1 MPLVQCDDPATSGA
15 ELSFCSI
22 VRWMPR
28 PALLVIILSFF
39 VPALAIADLLPE
51 HAARVVT
58 YSIDVSLDSATHK
71 LTGMEQVT
79 WRNPSSD
86 QVTELRLHLY
96 LNAFRNSRST
106 FMRESGGQLRDIDMP
121 EYGWGWIDLTK
132 LALADG
138 TDLLKSVAFDAP
150 DDGNADDRTVIRV
163 PLPSPVGP
171 GGEVRFTAAFTAQ
184 LPRIFARSGYAGDY
198 HLVGQWFPKLGVY
211 EPSGLRGRQAGGWNC
226 HQYHANSEFY
236 ADYGSF
242 DVRITVP
249 SRFVV
254 GATGRLQNKTPRPD
268 GNVTWRYVQADVHDF
283 GWTADPAFVE
293 VNGRFSGTRD
303 VTDAEYAAAAKLVDR
318 PLAEIRLTDVDIRLL
333 MQPAH
338 MPQAQ
343 RYMESARQAIKH
355 FGLWYGHYPNP
366 TLTVVDP
373 AYGGLGSGGMEYP
386 TFITAG
392 THMLLNRWPL
402 DQVHVAEEVTIH
414 EYGHQYWYGMV
425 GSNEFEEAWLDEG
438 FNSYSTGRL
447 VDRLYGPETSVGA
460 VLGLRIG
467 HRDEV
472 RATNSPLRTFDR
484 LRQPAWTYSPGS
496 YGFYSY
502 DRTDLTLETL
512 EHLLG
517 EPMMARIMRTYSE
530 RWRFRHPSS
539 DDFYAVA
546 SEVAG
551 QDLMW
556 FFKSAAET
564 ADYVDYEVSSADS
577 RRREGDAGRLGETA
591 KLTEPKEPGDTAP
604 YDSVIVV
611 RRRGGIVLPQVIE
624 LTFEGGRKE
633 RVNWDGADR
642 WKRLTRTTKDRL
654 ERAEID
660 PGHRIWLDVNWTN
673 NSRRTT
679 ADRRAATTWT
689 ARVLFWVQQFV
700 SLAGL

>member
-1 MPLVQCDDPATSGA
+1 
-15 ELSFCSI
+15 
-22 VRWMPR
+22 MPR

-198 HLVGQWFPKLGVY
+198 HLVGQWFRSWASTSRRAPRAPGRWL
-211 EPSGLRGRQAGGWNC
+211 ELPSVPRQLRVLRRLRQLRR
-226 HQYHANSEFY
+226 ANH
-236 ADYGSF
+236 
-242 DVRITVP
+242 
-249 SRFVV
+249 
-254 GATGRLQNKTPRPD
+254 GAVTLRRRRDGQAPDKTPRPD
-268 GNVTWRYVQADVHDF
+268 GNVTWRYAQDDVHDF
-283 GWTADPAFVE
+283 GWTADPSFVE

-355 FGLWYGHYPNP
+355 FGLWYGHYPYP

-467 HRDEV
+467 HRDECA
-472 RATNSPLRTFDR
+472 RPTRLFARSIDCDSPRGRTRQARMASTATTGRT
-484 LRQPAWTYSPGS
+484 
-496 YGFYSY
+496 
-502 DRTDLTLETL
+502 LTLETL

-556 FFKSAAET
+556 FFKSRGRDRRLRGLRSLERGLATGAT
-564 ADYVDYEVSSADS
+564 ATP
-577 RRREGDAGRLGETA
+577 AGWA
-591 KLTEPKEPGDTAP
+591 KLTKLTEAKEPGDTAP

-654 ERAEID
+654 ERVEID
-660 PGHRIWLDVNWTN
+660 PDHRIWLDVNWTN

-679 ADRRAATTWT
+679 SDHRAAATWT

>member
-1 MPLVQCDDPATSGA
+1 
-15 ELSFCSI
+15 
-22 VRWMPR
+22 
-28 PALLVIILSFF
+28 
-39 VPALAIADLLPE
+39 
-51 HAARVVT
+51 
-58 YSIDVSLDSATHK
+58 
-71 LTGMEQVT
+71 
-79 WRNPSSD
+79 
-86 QVTELRLHLY
+86 
-96 LNAFRNSRST
+96 
-106 FMRESGGQLRDIDMP
+106 
-121 EYGWGWIDLTK
+121 
-132 LALADG
+132 
-138 TDLLKSVAFDAP
+138 
-150 DDGNADDRTVIRV
+150 
-163 PLPSPVGP
+163 
-171 GGEVRFTAAFTAQ
+171 
-184 LPRIFARSGYAGDY
+184 
-198 HLVGQWFPKLGVY
+198 
-211 EPSGLRGRQAGGWNC
+211 
-226 HQYHANSEFY
+226 
-236 ADYGSF
+236 
-242 DVRITVP
+242 
-249 SRFVV
+249 
-254 GATGRLQNKTPRPD
+254 
-268 GNVTWRYVQADVHDF
+268 
-283 GWTADPAFVE
+283 
-293 VNGRFSGTRD
+293 
-303 VTDAEYAAAAKLVDR
+303 
-318 PLAEIRLTDVDIRLL
+318 
-333 MQPAH
+333 
-338 MPQAQ
+338 
-343 RYMESARQAIKH
+343 
-355 FGLWYGHYPNP
+355 
-366 TLTVVDP
+366 
-373 AYGGLGSGGMEYP
+373 
-386 TFITAG
+386 
-392 THMLLNRWPL
+392 
-402 DQVHVAEEVTIH
+402 
-414 EYGHQYWYGMV
+414 
-425 GSNEFEEAWLDEG
+425 
-438 FNSYSTGRL
+438 
-447 VDRLYGPETSVGA
+447 VGA

>member
-1 MPLVQCDDPATSGA
+1 MHRRAFILIFLA
-15 ELSFCSI
+15 LSS
-22 VRWMPR
+22 P
-28 PALLVIILSFF
+28 
-39 VPALAIADLLPE
+39 AIAVADPLPE
-51 HAARVVT
+51 HAARVVS

-71 LTGMEQVT
+71 LTGTEQVT

-106 FMRESGGQLRDIDMP
+106 FMRESGGQSRAMDMP
-121 EYGWGWIDLTK
+121 ENGWGWIDLTK

-150 DDGNADDRTVIRV
+150 DDGNTDDRTVIRV

-211 EPSGLRGRQAGGWNC
+211 EPAGLRGRQAGGWNC

-242 DVRITVP
+242 DVRITAP

-254 GATGRLQNKTPRPD
+254 GATGRLQGKTPRPD
-268 GNVTWRYVQADVHDF
+268 GNVTWRYAQDDVHDF
-283 GWTADPAFVE
+283 GWTADPSFVE

-303 VTDAEYAAAAKLVDR
+303 VSEAEYAAAAKLVDR
-318 PLAEIRLTDVDIRLL
+318 PLDEVRLTDVDIRLL
-333 MQPAH
+333 MRPTH

-355 FGLWYGHYPNP
+355 FGLWYGRYPYS

-373 AYGGLGSGGMEYP
+373 AFGGLGSGGMEYP
-386 TFITAG
+386 TFITGG
-392 THMLLNRWPL
+392 THLLLNRWPL
-402 DQVHVAEEVTIH
+402 ANVHISEEVTIH

-447 VDRLYGPETSVGA
+447 VDRLYGPETSVGS
-460 VLGLRIG
+460 VLGLRVG

-472 RATNSPLRTFDR
+472 RSSNSPLRTFDR

-496 YGFYSY
+496 YSFYSY

-546 SEVAG
+546 SDVAG

-556 FFKSAAET
+556 FFKPTAET
-564 ADYVDYEVSSADS
+564 ADYVDYEVSSAES
-577 RRREGDAGRLGETA
+577 RQRDGDAGRLGETT
-591 KLTEPKEPGDTAP
+591 KLTEAMEPGDTAP

-654 ERAEID
+654 ERVEVD

-679 ADRRAATTWT
+679 SDHRVAATWT

>member
-1 MPLVQCDDPATSGA
+1 
-15 ELSFCSI
+15 
-22 VRWMPR
+22 MPR

>member
-1 MPLVQCDDPATSGA
+1 MRRAFILTSFT
-15 ELSFCSI
+15 LFSS
-22 VRWMPR
+22 
-28 PALLVIILSFF
+28 
-39 VPALAIADLLPE
+39 ALAVADPLPE

-58 YSIDVSLDSATHK
+58 YSIDVSLDAATHR
-71 LTGMEQVT
+71 LTGSEQVT
-79 WRNPSSD
+79 WRNPSND
-86 QVTELRLHLY
+86 QIGELRLHLY

-106 FMRESGGQLRDIDMP
+106 FMRESGGQLRSLDMP
-121 EYGWGWIDLTK
+121 ENGWGWIDLTT

-138 TDLLKSVAFDAP
+138 TDLLKSARFDAP

-163 PLPSPVGP
+163 PLPSAVAP
-171 GGEVRFTAAFTAQ
+171 GGEVHFTAGFTAQ
-184 LPRIFARSGYAGDY
+184 LPRVFARSGYARDY

-211 EPSGLRGRQAGGWNC
+211 EPAGVRQRATGGWNC

-242 DVRITVP
+242 DVRITTP

-254 GATGRLQNKTPRPD
+254 GATGTLQGKTTRPD
-268 GNVTWRYVQADVHDF
+268 GTVTWRYVQDDVHDF
-283 GWTADPAFVE
+283 GWTADPGFVE
-293 VNGRFSGTRD
+293 VRGHFSGTRD
-303 VTDAEYAAAAKLVDR
+303 VSESEYSAAATLVNR
-318 PLAEIRLTDVDIRLL
+318 PLDQMRLTDVDIRLL

-355 FGLWYGHYPNP
+355 FGLWYGRYPYS

-386 TFITAG
+386 TFFTGG
-392 THMLLNRWPL
+392 THMLLNRWPF
-402 DQVHVAEEVTIH
+402 DRMHVAEEVTIH

-447 VDRLYGPETSVGA
+447 VDRLYGPATSVGT

-467 HRDEV
+467 HRDQL
-472 RATNSPLRTFDR
+472 RSFNSPLRTFDR

-496 YGFYSY
+496 YSFYSY
-502 DRTDLTLETL
+502 DRTDMALETL

-517 EPMMARIMRTYSE
+517 EPTMARIMRTYSE

-556 FFKSAAET
+556 FFKPVAET
-564 ADYVDYEVSSADS
+564 ADFVDYEVSTADS
-577 RRREGDAGRLGETA
+577 KRHERDTGRLGEPAT
-591 KLTEPKEPGDTAP
+591 LTEAKEPEDTAP
-604 YDSVIVV
+604 YDSVVIL
-611 RRRGGIVLPQVIE
+611 RRRGGIVLPQVVE
-624 LTFEGGRKE
+624 LTFEGGRRE
-633 RVNWDGADR
+633 RVSWDGAAR
-642 WKRLTRTTKDRL
+642 WKELKRTTKDRL
-654 ERAEID
+654 QRAEID
-660 PGHRIWLDVNWTN
+660 PDHRIWLDVNWTN
-673 NSRRTT
+673 NSRRT
-679 ADRRAATTWT
+679 APDHRVATTWT
-689 ARVLFWVQQFV
+689 ARVLFWVQQVV

>member
-1 MPLVQCDDPATSGA
+1 
-15 ELSFCSI
+15 
-22 VRWMPR
+22 
-28 PALLVIILSFF
+28 
-39 VPALAIADLLPE
+39 
-51 HAARVVT
+51 VVS

-71 LTGMEQVT
+71 LTGTEQVT

-106 FMRESGGQLRDIDMP
+106 FMRESGGQLRAVDMP
-121 EYGWGWIDLTK
+121 ENGWGWIDLTK

-150 DDGNADDRTVIRV
+150 NDGNADDRTVIRV

-184 LPRIFARSGYAGDY
+184 LPRIFARSGYAGNY

-211 EPSGLRGRQAGGWNC
+211 EPAGLRGRQAGGWNC

-254 GATGRLQNKTPRPD
+254 GATGRLQGKTPRPD
-268 GNVTWRYVQADVHDF
+268 GNVTWRYAQDDVHDF
-283 GWTADPAFVE
+283 GWTADPSFVE

-303 VTDAEYAAAAKLVDR
+303 VSEAEYAAAAKLVDR
-318 PLAEIRLTDVDIRLL
+318 PLDEVRLTDVDIRLL
-333 MQPAH
+333 VQPAH

-343 RYMESARQAIKH
+343 RYIECARQAIKH
-355 FGLWYGHYPNP
+355 FGLWYGRYPYP

-386 TFITAG
+386 TFITGG
-392 THMLLNRWPL
+392 THLLLNRWPL
-402 DQVHVAEEVTIH
+402 DNVHLSEEVTIH

-447 VDRLYGPETSVGA
+447 VDRLYGPETSVGS
-460 VLGLRIG
+460 VLGLRVG

-472 RATNSPLRTFDR
+472 RSTNSPLRTFDR

-502 DRTDLTLETL
+502 ARTDLTLETL

-556 FFKSAAET
+556 FFKPTAET

-577 RRREGDAGRLGETA
+577 RQRDGDAGRLGETT
-591 KLTEPKEPGDTAP
+591 KLTEAKEPGDTAP
-604 YDSVIVV
+604 YDSVVVV
-611 RRRGGIVLPQVIE
+611 RRRGGIVMPQVIE

-642 WKRLTRTTKDRL
+642 WKRLTRSTKDRL
-654 ERAEID
+654 ERVEVD
-660 PGHRIWLDVNWTN
+660 PDHRIWLDVNWTN

-679 ADRRAATTWT
+679 SDHRVAATWT

>member
-1 MPLVQCDDPATSGA
+1 MRRASLVV
-15 ELSFCSI
+15 I
-22 VRWMPR
+22 VLT
-28 PALLVIILSFF
+28 LLI
-39 VPALAIADLLPE
+39 PALAAAEPLPE

-58 YSIDVSLDSATHK
+58 YSIDVSLDAAKHT
-71 LTGMEQVT
+71 LNGVEQVT

-86 QVTELRLHLY
+86 HVAELRLHLY

-106 FMRESGGQLRDIDMP
+106 FMRESGGQLRSVDMP
-121 EYGWGWIDLTK
+121 ENGWGWIDLTK
-132 LALADG
+132 FTLSDG
-138 TDLLKSVAFDAP
+138 TDLLKSVKFDAP

-163 PLPSPVGP
+163 PLPTPIGP
-171 GGEVRFTAAFTAQ
+171 GGEVRFTASFTAQ
-184 LPRIFARSGYAGDY
+184 LPRVFARSGYAGDY

-211 EPSGLRGRQAGGWNC
+211 EPAGLRGRQAGGWNC

-249 SRFVV
+249 SRFLV
-254 GATGRLQNKTPRPD
+254 GATGRLQAKTSKPD
-268 GNVTWRYVQADVHDF
+268 GTVTWHYAQDDVHDF
-283 GWTADPAFVE
+283 GWTADPSFVE
-293 VNGRFSGTRD
+293 VNGRFSGARD
-303 VTDAEYAAAAKLVDR
+303 VSEAEYAAAAKLVNR
-318 PLAEIRLTDVDIRLL
+318 PIDEMRLTDVDIRLL
-333 MQPAH
+333 MRPSH
-338 MPQAQ
+338 TPQAR

-355 FGLWYGHYPNP
+355 FGLWYGRYPYP

-373 AYGGLGSGGMEYP
+373 AYGAFGSAGMEYP

-392 THMLLNRWPL
+392 THMMLNRWPL
-402 DQVHVAEEVTIH
+402 DKIHVPDEVTIH
-414 EYGHQYWYGMV
+414 EYGHQYWYGLV

-447 VDRLYGPETSVGA
+447 VDRLFGSDTSFGE
-460 VLGLRIG
+460 VLGLRVG
-467 HRDEV
+467 HLDVV
-472 RATNSPLRTFDR
+472 RAGNSPLRTFDR
-484 LRQPAWTYSPGS
+484 LRQPSWTYSPGS
-496 YGFYSY
+496 YSFYSY
-502 DRTDLTLETL
+502 DRSDLTLETL

-517 EPMMARIMRTYSE
+517 EPTMARIMRTYSE

-551 QDLMW
+551 QDLTW
-556 FFKSAAET
+556 FFQSAAET
-564 ADYVDYEVSSADS
+564 ADYVDYEVSRAES
-577 RRREGDAGRLGETA
+577 RRHETDAGRLGETT
-591 KLTEPKEPGDTAP
+591 KLSESNEPGDSAP
-604 YDSVIVV
+604 YDSVVVV
-611 RRRGGIVLPQVIE
+611 RRRGGVVMPQVIE

-654 ERAEID
+654 ESAEID
-660 PGHRIWLDVNWTN
+660 SDHRIWLDVNWTN
-673 NSRRTT
+673 NSRRT
-679 ADRRAATTWT
+679 APEHRVAATWT